1 MILSKYTYSIYFL
14 LKEIEINE
22 CFFFHMDL
30 IKFIV
35 DIKLIIPSQVQGNN
49 FEERN
54 SN

>member
-1 MILSKYTYSIYFL
+1 M
-14 LKEIEINE
+14 NA
-22 CFFFHMDL
+22 FFHIDL